1 MSEENSTHGSGR
13 PQPEDIRTLIR
24 NVIREYNT
32 EEKERNEPA
41 YKVELQEERR
51 RREQLERRI
60 NELAEENRRSRAIAE
75 EAERQT
81 AIRTELQKHGVTK
94 LDLAFKVVKD
104 DVRRT
109 GEGQYLARGVEGDV
123 PLAEYVTRFVQENPE
138 LLPARLSGGSGAAS
152 GVRSSTPTPTAFLD
166 LDKIR
171 PGMDPKDL
179 ARIRE
184 EVARVAQRSLSGG

>member
-1 MSEENSTHGSGR
+1 MSEES
-13 PQPEDIRTLIR
+13 DIRTLIR
-24 NVIREYNT
+24 QVIREYHT
-32 EEKERNEPA
+32 DEKERSEPA
-41 YKVELQEERR
+41 YKVELEEERR
-51 RREQLERRI
+51 RREQLERRM
-60 NELAEENRRSRAIAE
+60 NELVEENRRSRAMAE

>member
-1 MSEENSTHGSGR
+1 MSEESSTQSLGG
-13 PQPEDIRTLIR
+13 PQSEDIRTLIR
-24 NVIREYNT
+24 HVIREYNT
-32 EEKERNEPA
+32 EEKERSEPA

-81 AIRTELQKHGVTK
+81 VIRTELQKHGVTK

-104 DVRRT
+104 DVRRS
-109 GEGQYLARGVEGDV
+109 GEGQYLARGSEGDI
-123 PLAEYVTRFVQENPE
+123 PLTEYMTRFVEENPE
-138 LLPARLSGGSGAAS
+138 FLPARLSGGSGAAS
-152 GVRSSTPTPTAFLD
+152 GVRSSMPKPATFID
-166 LDKIR
+166 IDKIR

-184 EVARVAQRSLSGG
+184 EVARVAQQSLSGG